1 MPSTEN
7 YVVFAYFITYD
18 GTIMDNRTLNLREQ
32 LVLLARAYGAAKR
45 LSLSTISTTV
55 LSNGLILSRMAE
67 GEADVTTA
75 RLEGAMKWFSD
86 NWPENTEWPKGIAR
100 PEKEAA

>member
-1 MPSTEN
+1 MADRS
-7 YVVFAYFITYD
+7 
-18 GTIMDNRTLNLREQ
+18 LNLREQ
-32 LVLLARAYGAAKR
+32 LVLLARSYGVAKR

-55 LSNGLILSRMAE
+55 LSNGLILSRMAD

-86 NWPENTEWPKGIAR
+86 NWPEGTPWPEGIAR